1 MSDKAIKETT
11 KKDELIPEVKTF
23 IDLRD
28 LKAEDVK
35 KFVKIP
41 VAFKI
46 AVNKKG
52 EERVSIQI
60 KLHDE
65 YLKQI
70 NLAPGDDYL
79 SRERFD
85 LIRLAIQLP
94 EQDPYGKP
102 LKEWHRLVPVRFV
115 KGKSKEG
122 NEYKFMQLVFK
133 QYVYDNHFFNSN
145 QKRIIETLEAQGK
158 LKIDWEE
165 TPELIEDFN
174 IDALSFN

>member
-1 MSDKAIKETT
+1 MNTQEKQTT
-11 KKDELIPEVKTF
+11 KKDLLTEQKPF

-35 KFVKIP
+35 KFPKVP
-41 VAFKI
+41 VTFKI
-46 AVNKKG
+46 AISKKG
-52 EERVSIQI
+52 EERVSIQV

-70 NLAPGDDYL
+70 NLAPGNEYL

-85 LIRLAIQLP
+85 FIRLAIALP
-94 EQDPYGKP
+94 EMDPYGKP
-102 LKEWHRLVPVRFV
+102 LKEWHRMVPVRFI

-133 QYVYDNHFFNSN
+133 QYVYDTHFFNSN
-145 QKRIIETLEAQGK
+145 QIRIMELLESQGK

-165 TPELIEDFN
+165 TPEVIEEVN
-174 IDALSFN
+174 VDALSFN

>member
-1 MSDKAIKETT
+1 MNTQEKLTT
-11 KKDELIPEVKTF
+11 KKDLLTEQKPF

-35 KFVKIP
+35 KFPKVP
-41 VAFKI
+41 VTFKI
-46 AVNKKG
+46 AISKKG
-52 EERVSIQI
+52 EERVSIQV

-70 NLAPGDDYL
+70 NLAPGNEYL

-85 LIRLAIQLP
+85 FIRLAISLP
-94 EQDPYGKP
+94 EMDPYGKP
-102 LKEWHRLVPVRFV
+102 LKEWHRMVPVRFI

-133 QYVYDNHFFNSN
+133 QYVYDTHFFNSN
-145 QKRIIETLEAQGK
+145 QIRIMDLLESQGK

-165 TPELIEDFN
+165 TPEVIEEVN
-174 IDALSFN
+174 VDALSFN

>member
-1 MSDKAIKETT
+1 MSDNLKKET

-35 KFVKIP
+35 KFPKVP
-41 VAFKI
+41 VTFKI
-46 AVNKKG
+46 AISKKG
-52 EERVSIQI
+52 EERVSIQV

-70 NLAPGDDYL
+70 NLAPGNEYL

-85 LIRLAIQLP
+85 FIRLAIALP
-94 EQDPYGKP
+94 EMDPYGKP

-133 QYVYDNHFFNSN
+133 QYVYDTHFFNSN
-145 QKRIIETLEAQGK
+145 QIRIMELLESQGK

-165 TPELIEDFN
+165 TPEVIEEVN
-174 IDALSFN
+174 VDALSFN

>member
-1 MSDKAIKETT
+1 MSENAKKETT
-11 KKDELIPEVKTF
+11 KKEELIPVVKTF

-28 LKAEDVK
+28 LKAEDVQ
-35 KFVKIP
+35 KFVRIP
-41 VAFKI
+41 VSFKI
-46 AVNKKG
+46 AVTKKG
-52 EERVSIQI
+52 EERVSIQV

-70 NLAPGDDYL
+70 NVAPGNEYL

-85 LIRLAIQLP
+85 FIRLAINLP
-94 EQDPYGKP
+94 EQDPYKKP
-102 LKEWHRLVPVRFV
+102 LKEWHRMVPVRFV

-133 QYVYDNHFFNSN
+133 QYVYDTHFFNSN
-145 QKRIIETLEAQGK
+145 QIRIMEMLEAQGK

-165 TPELIEDFN
+165 TPEEIEEVN
-174 IDALSFN
+174 IDGLTFN

>member
-1 MSDKAIKETT
+1 MNTQEKQTT
-11 KKDELIPEVKTF
+11 KKDLLTEQKPF

-35 KFVKIP
+35 KFPKVP
-41 VAFKI
+41 VTFKI
-46 AVNKKG
+46 AISKKG
-52 EERVSIQI
+52 EERVSIQV

-70 NLAPGDDYL
+70 NLAPGNEYL

-85 LIRLAIQLP
+85 FIRLAIALP
-94 EQDPYGKP
+94 EMDPYGKP
-102 LKEWHRLVPVRFV
+102 LKEWHRMVPVRFI
-115 KGKSKEG
+115 KGKSEEG

-133 QYVYDNHFFNSN
+133 QYVYDTHFFNSN
-145 QKRIIETLEAQGK
+145 QIRIMELLESQGK

-165 TPELIEDFN
+165 TPEVIEEVN
-174 IDALSFN
+174 VDALSFN